1 VTYEE
6 LDDAL
11 MEILKDKVEEKVN
24 AAVAAINE
32 AANARNQQ
40 ITVTHIRDI
49 MTSFNLSVEQA
60 MDVFDIPQSE
70 RMTYAELVGK
80 SEC

>member
-1 VTYEE
+1 MTYEE